1 MHIALPNLMLPINEP
16 SRHHY
21 NPHNLEAGQE
31 LEDISC
37 QGNKTSLVETILHD
51 PQWEINRGSETM
63 QGTRSLLPRQH
74 QGQQRNPPRGTDRTK
89 APSEV

>member
-1 MHIALPNLMLPINEP
+1 MHIALPYLMLPIIEP

-21 NPHNLEAGQE
+21 NPHNLGAGQE

-51 PQWEINRGSETM
+51 PQWEINRGSETIGNIRDSKEIH
-63 QGTRSLLPRQH
+63 QEEWTGPRPH
-74 QGQQRNPPRGTDRTK
+74 QRYRYHI
-89 APSEV
+89 